1 MNFGIEKLMGDNT
14 NKQTVWGFGLF
25 NSGTKLGV
33 KLGDDDA
40 AGGMAQWRAD
50 GNFNAEAWVAL
61 GPVVLKVGNTE
72 RDWAQWSSLDYKGNN
87 NWAFGAAASTDAP
100 FIEVAY
106 VADPL
111 KVYFGFSEAG
121 VSGKF
126 LGSKLSNGMKKGAA
140 KPSADAALIG
150 YIGAGYQD
158 AVDAAQAV
166 IDGVIDGGGTP
177 TTAQNDA
184 LADAKADLAAFN
196 KALGGYGAAAS
207 KPYAPF
213 PGFYL
218 GGDYALE
225 GIGTFGA
232 AFAGQYVGGESDEK
246 GTFPLMFNL
255 HGRVTMVEP
264 LTIGLNLAFYMA
276 PMNAPGFFAITQ
288 GDAAAVIGGDKAM
301 VLEALLDVSANLDP
315 LKVGFSAAYVMNFAN
330 KDDFGGGSALK
341 IGLNANIGI
350 GDTGFK
356 IIPGIVYTNFM
367 KVNNGTEVVNGKAGS
382 IDGGLTLAYSF

>member
-1 MNFGIEKLMGDNT
+1 MNFGIEKFMGDKT
-14 NKQTVWGFGLF
+14 HEQTVWGFGLF

-33 KLGDDDA
+33 RLGDDDA

-50 GNFNAEAWVAL
+50 GAFNAEAWVAL

-121 VSGKF
+121 VSGAF
-126 LGSKLSNGMKKGAA
+126 LGSKSSGKF
-140 KPSADAALIG
+140 IG
-150 YIGAGYQD
+150 YDGAWFTADEAVDLLTAASGD
-158 AVDAAQAV
+158 AVLEAAIQKA
-166 IDGVIDGGGTP
+166 IDG
-177 TTAQNDA
+177 
-184 LADAKADLAAFN
+184 AKGF
-196 KALGGYGAAAS
+196 K
-207 KPYAPF
+207 PF

-232 AFAGQYVGGESDEK
+232 AFAGQYVGGNDNPDGSAPK

-255 HGRVTMVEP
+255 HGKVTMVEP
-264 LTIGLNLAFYMA
+264 LSIGLNLAFYMA
-276 PMNAPGFFAITQ
+276 PTNAPGLFSIAI
-288 GDAAAVIGGDKAM
+288 GDLAGKGVIDGPEAM
-301 VLEALLDVSANLDP
+301 VLEAMLDVSADLDP
-315 LKVGFSAAYVMNFAN
+315 LKVGFTTAFVMNFAD
-330 KDDFGGGSALK
+330 KEKKGGGGMALR
-341 IGLNANIGI
+341 IGLNAVVGI

-367 KVNNGTEVVNGKAGS
+367 KVSGVDDDGKKTAVNGKAGS
-382 IDGGLTLAYSF
+382 IDGGITIAYSF